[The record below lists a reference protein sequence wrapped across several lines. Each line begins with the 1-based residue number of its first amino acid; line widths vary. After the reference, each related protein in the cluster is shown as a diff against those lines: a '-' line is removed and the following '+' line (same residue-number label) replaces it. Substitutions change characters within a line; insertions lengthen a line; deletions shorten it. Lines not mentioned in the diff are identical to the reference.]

1 MEIRMPHIDRQAAVP
16 PPSSDFQAP
25 REVLLDEG
33 IAELVEQLWKH
44 GFETVM
50 SDEGG
55 PDAEGTIFPAR
66 IGFRSHAI
74 AQDFVRIASGSDQP
88 PGWAVTQ
95 DVGRAVVAF
104 PRALIPAICDVVGSE
119 RTTVGARHPE
129 AAAAYHEAGH
139 AVAAARLG
147 HALERVSIDGD
158 AAVICSTPA
167 LPPGHEQGA
176 WLKEETVTVFGD
188 WAVVHLA
195 GAAAATIGAGVAAD
209 ESAESDFHRATDL
222 LDYLSDDP
230 DDTRRL
236 VTSAAEQADRLTR
249 ESWSEIELVA
259 SALVEQRTLSAEE
272 VVALVYSAS

>member
-1 MEIRMPHIDRQAAVP
+1 MTYLDRQIVAP
-16 PPSSDFQAP
+16 PPRSDRHGP
-25 REVLLDEG
+25 DEVLLDEG
-33 IAELVEQLWKH
+33 IAELVQQLWKH

-55 PDAEGTIFPAR
+55 PDAEGTIAPAR

-74 AQDFVRIASGSDQP
+74 AQDFVRMASGSDQP

-95 DVGRAVVAF
+95 DVGLTVVAF
-104 PRALIPAICDVVGSE
+104 PRALIPAICDVFGSE

-158 AAVICSTPA
+158 AAAMCGTPA

-176 WLKEETVTVFGD
+176 WLKEETVGVFGD

-195 GAAAATIGAGVAAD
+195 GAAAATIGAGVAAN
-209 ESAESDFHRATDL
+209 EGAETDFHCATDL

-236 VTSAAEQADRLTR
+236 VTNAAEQADRLTR

-259 SALVEQRTLSAEE
+259 SALVEQRSLSADQ
-272 VVALVYSAS
+272 VVALVASTS

>member
-1 MEIRMPHIDRQAAVP
+1 VQ
-16 PPSSDFQAP
+16 
-25 REVLLDEG
+25 
-33 IAELVEQLWKH
+33 QLWKH

-55 PDAEGTIFPAR
+55 PDAEGTITPAR
-66 IGFRSHAI
+66 IGFRTHAI
-74 AQDFVRIASGSDQP
+74 AKDFVRIASGGEQP
-88 PGWAVTQ
+88 IGWAVTQ
-95 DVGRAVVAF
+95 DVGLAVVAF
-104 PRALIPAICDVVGSE
+104 PRALIPAVCDVFGSE

-158 AAVICSTPA
+158 AAAMCSTPA

-176 WLKEETVTVFGD
+176 WLEEETVGVFGD

-195 GAAAATIGAGVAAD
+195 GAAAATIGAEVAANEGD
-209 ESAESDFHRATDL
+209 ESDVHCATAL

-236 VTSAAEQADRLTR
+236 ISNAAEQADRLTR

-259 SALVEQRTLSAEE
+259 SALVEQRSLSAEE
-272 VVALVYSAS
+272 VVALVESNS

>member
-1 MEIRMPHIDRQAAVP
+1 M
-16 PPSSDFQAP
+16 
-25 REVLLDEG
+25 LLDEG
-33 IAELVEQLWKH
+33 IAELVQQLWKH

-55 PDAEGTIFPAR
+55 PDAEGTIAPAR
-66 IGFRSHAI
+66 IGFRTHAI
-74 AQDFVRIASGSDQP
+74 AQDFVRMASGSEQP

-95 DVGRAVVAF
+95 DVGLAVVTF
-104 PRALIPAICDVVGSE
+104 PRALIPTICDVFGSE
-119 RTTVGARHPE
+119 RTTVGARHPD
-129 AAAAYHEAGH
+129 AVAAYHEAGH

-147 HALERVSIDGD
+147 HALERVSIEGD
-158 AAVICSTPA
+158 TAAAICTSTPA
-167 LPPGHEQGA
+167 LPPGHEQGS
-176 WLKEETVTVFGD
+176 WLHEETVSVFGD

-209 ESAESDFHRATDL
+209 DSAESDLHRATDL

-259 SALVEQRTLSAEE
+259 SALVEQRSLSAAE
-272 VVALVYSAS
+272 VVALVESTA